1 MWSRRSLQEISEKH
15 IHRITYSWFSSNIFS
30 YMNTWGM
37 CQVESKSKSK
47 SKFKSSYILQ
57 FKIPSNFLLSQ
68 SCPLNF
74 LSDCSWDG
82 IYSPNCLNHASLLFK
97 RESQCFPAWK
107 AARHG
112 CTKSWTNA
120 STSTVRLRM
129 DNQPLLYL

>member
-1 MWSRRSLQEISEKH
+1 
-15 IHRITYSWFSSNIFS
+15 
-30 YMNTWGM
+30 M

-97 RESQCFPAWK
+97 RDRVSVSLHEKQQD
-107 AARHG
+107 
-112 CTKSWTNA
+112 
-120 STSTVRLRM
+120 M
-129 DNQPLLYL
+129 DVPSLEQMHQQAQYA